1 MYVGR
6 FLPLRRECDL
16 HARGRNRVTVPSVL
30 LEVPMTAQ
38 TEKQQ
43 YSFQAEIS
51 QLLQLLSHSLYQNRE
66 ITIRELVSNASDALD
81 KFRYV
86 SLTSGQKQSTDEL
99 KITITPNK
107 EDGVLTI
114 ADNGIGM
121 TRDELVNN
129 LGTIARSGSLEFL
142 KNAKKTG
149 DQSPDL
155 SLIGQFG
162 VGFYSAFMLADRVE
176 VVTRSFTEETGWRWE
191 STGDGNYTIGEV
203 TEPVERGTNIRL
215 HLKDGLDE
223 FTEPVRL
230 KYILRKYSTFVPHS
244 IYLEAEHINNQPP
257 IWVEPKSTVTEEQYL
272 GFYEYLTHFPGQK
285 PLWHL
290 HLSADSPFQFY
301 SILYCP
307 DSNLERMGFGRSDHG
322 LHLCAKRILVQNDN
336 RDLLPD
342 YLRFLRG
349 IVDSADLPLNVS
361 REALQDN
368 TVFRKMQK
376 VITKKVLDHLDS
388 FAEENKE
395 GYVKFYR
402 EFGIVLREGISS
414 DHENRDRI
422 AKLLRFGSTHSQM
435 TEEMV
440 SLEDY
445 CSRIAEGQEQ
455 LYYACGTDAA
465 AVMRDPNLEV
475 FRSRN
480 LEVLILTDP
489 ADEFILSQL
498 REFQKK
504 DIVSID
510 SSEMELPPKAE
521 DAAKTDD
528 ENAEAEKKES
538 ANVPAHFDAVLS
550 LIKEALGDQVQDVR
564 RSERLT
570 ESACCLVNAQGSMS
584 TTLQRVLRMNT
595 PDFEMQ
601 KMILEINPNA
611 TLVKRLA
618 ELASNAD
625 NSRFIQDCGRQMHA
639 NAMIMAGL
647 APNGNEMA
655 ARLQDFMLQ
664 LASQK
669 SSIVV

>member
-1 MYVGR
+1 
-6 FLPLRRECDL
+6 
-16 HARGRNRVTVPSVL
+16 
-30 LEVPMTAQ
+30 MTAQ

-43 YSFQAEIS
+43 YAFQAEIS

-86 SLTSGQKQSTDEL
+86 SLTSGQKQAADDL
-99 KITITPNK
+99 RVTIAPDK
-107 EDGVLTI
+107 EGRILTI
-114 ADNGIGM
+114 RDNGVGM
-121 TRDELVNN
+121 TREELVNN

-142 KNAKKTG
+142 KKAQKAG
-149 DQSPDL
+149 DKAGDKSVDL

-162 VGFYSAFMLADRVE
+162 VGFYSAFMLADNVE
-176 VVTRSFTEETGWRWE
+176 VVTRSYTEEAGWRWE
-191 STGDGNYTIGEV
+191 STGDGNYTISEV
-203 TEPVERGTNIRL
+203 TDGVERGTSIRL
-215 HLKDGLDE
+215 HLKEGLDE
-223 FTEPVRL
+223 FTESVRL
-230 KYILRKYSTFVPHS
+230 KYILRKYSTFVPHA
-244 IYLEAEHINNQPP
+244 IYLESEHVNDQPP
-257 IWVEPKSTVTEEQYL
+257 IWVEPKNSLTEEQYHN
-272 GFYEYLTHFPGQK
+272 FFEYLTHYPGQK
-285 PLWHL
+285 PLWYL
-290 HLSADSPFQFY
+290 HLSADSPFQFH

-307 DSNLERMGFGRSDHG
+307 DSNLEKMGFGRTDHG

-336 RDLLPD
+336 RNLLPD

-388 FAEENKE
+388 ISSDSKDD
-395 GYVKFYR
+395 YVRFYR
-402 EFGIVLREGISS
+402 EFGVILREGVTS
-414 DHENRDRI
+414 DFENRDRL
-422 AKLLRFGSTHSQM
+422 AKLLRFGSTHSLM
-435 TEEMV
+435 TSEMV

-445 CSRIAEGQEQ
+445 CSRIQEGQEQ
-455 LYYACGTDAA
+455 IYFACGTDPD

-489 ADEFILSQL
+489 ADEFILSHL
-498 REFQKK
+498 REFDKK
-504 DIVSID
+504 DIVSVD
-510 SSEMELPPKAE
+510 SADLKLPPKADE
-521 DAAKTDD
+521 STESGEKKTD
-528 ENAEAEKKES
+528 EEKAAE
-538 ANVPAHFDAVLS
+538 NVPENFDKVLS
-550 LIKEALGDQVQDVR
+550 LLTEALGDQVQEVR

-584 TTLQRVLRMNT
+584 TTMQRVLRMNT

-601 KMILEINPNA
+601 KMILELNPNA
-611 TLVKRLA
+611 PLIRRMA
-618 ELASNAD
+618 ELASNTD
-625 NSRFIQDCGRQMHA
+625 NNRFVQDCGRQLHA

-669 SSIVV
+669 A

>member
-1 MYVGR
+1 
-6 FLPLRRECDL
+6 
-16 HARGRNRVTVPSVL
+16 
-30 LEVPMTAQ
+30 MTAQ

-43 YSFQAEIS
+43 YAFQAEIS

-86 SLTSGQKQSTDEL
+86 SLTSGQKQAADDL
-99 KITITPNK
+99 RVTIVPDK
-107 EDGVLTI
+107 EGRILTI
-114 ADNGIGM
+114 RDNGVGM
-121 TRDELVNN
+121 TREELVNN

-142 KNAKKTG
+142 KKAQKAG
-149 DQSPDL
+149 DKAGDKSVDL

-162 VGFYSAFMLADRVE
+162 VGFYSAFMLADNVE
-176 VVTRSFTEETGWRWE
+176 VVTRSYTEEAGWRWE
-191 STGDGNYTIGEV
+191 STGDGNYTISEV
-203 TEPVERGTNIRL
+203 TDGVERGTSIRL
-215 HLKDGLDE
+215 HLKEGLDE
-223 FTEPVRL
+223 FTESVRL
-230 KYILRKYSTFVPHS
+230 KYILRKYSTFVPHA
-244 IYLEAEHINNQPP
+244 IYLESEHVNDQPP
-257 IWVEPKSTVTEEQYL
+257 IWVEPKNSLTEEQYHN
-272 GFYEYLTHFPGQK
+272 FFEYLTHYPGQK
-285 PLWHL
+285 PLWYL
-290 HLSADSPFQFY
+290 HLSADSPFQFH

-307 DSNLERMGFGRSDHG
+307 DSNLEKMGFGRTDHG

-336 RDLLPD
+336 RNLLPD

-388 FAEENKE
+388 ISSDSKDDYAR
-395 GYVKFYR
+395 FYR
-402 EFGIVLREGISS
+402 EFGVILREGVTS
-414 DHENRDRI
+414 DFENRDRL
-422 AKLLRFGSTHSQM
+422 AKLLRFGSTHSLM
-435 TEEMV
+435 TSEMV

-445 CSRIAEGQEQ
+445 CSRIQEGQEQ
-455 LYYACGTDAA
+455 IYFACGTDPD

-489 ADEFILSQL
+489 ADEFILSHL
-498 REFQKK
+498 REFDKK
-504 DIVSID
+504 DIVSVD
-510 SSEMELPPKAE
+510 SADLKLPPKSDE
-521 DAAKTDD
+521 STESGEKKTD
-528 ENAEAEKKES
+528 EEKAAE
-538 ANVPAHFDAVLS
+538 NVPENFDKVLS
-550 LIKEALGDQVQDVR
+550 LLTEALGDQVQEVR

-584 TTLQRVLRMNT
+584 TTMQRVLRMNT

-601 KMILEINPNA
+601 KMILELNPNA
-611 TLVKRLA
+611 PLIRRMA
-618 ELASNAD
+618 ELASNTD
-625 NSRFIQDCGRQMHA
+625 NNRFVQDCGRQLHA

-669 SSIVV
+669 A

>member
-1 MYVGR
+1 
-6 FLPLRRECDL
+6 
-16 HARGRNRVTVPSVL
+16 
-30 LEVPMTAQ
+30 MTAQ

-86 SLTSGQKQSTDEL
+86 SLTSGQKQAADDL
-99 KITITPNK
+99 RVTIEPDK
-107 EDGVLTI
+107 EKRILTI
-114 ADNGIGM
+114 RDNGVGM
-121 TRDELVNN
+121 TREELVNN
-129 LGTIARSGSLEFL
+129 LGTIARSGSLDFL
-142 KNAKKTG
+142 KKAQKAG
-149 DQSPDL
+149 DKSVDL

-162 VGFYSAFMLADRVE
+162 VGFYSAFMLADNVE
-176 VVTRSFTEETGWRWE
+176 VVTRSYTEDTGWRWE

-203 TEPVERGTNIRL
+203 TEGVERGTSIRL

-230 KYILRKYSTFVPHS
+230 KFILRKYSTFVPHA
-244 IYLEAEHINNQPP
+244 IYLESEHVNDQPP
-257 IWVEPKSTVTEEQYL
+257 IWGEPRNTLTEDQYNN
-272 GFYEYLTHFPGQK
+272 FFEYLTHYPGQK

-307 DSNLERMGFGRSDHG
+307 DANLEKMGFGRTDHG

-336 RDLLPD
+336 RNLLPD

-388 FAEENKE
+388 ISSDSQDD
-395 GYVKFYR
+395 YIRFYR
-402 EFGIVLREGISS
+402 EFGVILREGVTS
-414 DHENRDRI
+414 DFENRDRL
-422 AKLLRFGSTHSQM
+422 AKLLRFGSTHSLM
-435 TEEMV
+435 TSEMV

-445 CSRIAEGQEQ
+445 CSRIQEGQEQ
-455 LYYACGTDAA
+455 IYFACGTDAD

-489 ADEFILSQL
+489 ADEFILSHL
-498 REFQKK
+498 REFDKK
-504 DIVSID
+504 DIVSVD
-510 SSEMELPPKAE
+510 SADLKLPPKATTTTE
-521 DAAKTDD
+521 SGEEKSEQDQ
-528 ENAEAEKKES
+528 EAENIPE
-538 ANVPAHFDAVLS
+538 NFDKVLG
-550 LIKEALGDQVQDVR
+550 LLTEALGDQVQEVR

-611 TLVKRLA
+611 SLVRRMA
-618 ELASNAD
+618 ELASNPD
-625 NSRFIQDCGRQMHA
+625 NNRFIQDCGRQLHA

-669 SSIVV
+669 A

>member
-1 MYVGR
+1 
-6 FLPLRRECDL
+6 
-16 HARGRNRVTVPSVL
+16 
-30 LEVPMTAQ
+30 MTAQ
-38 TEKQQ
+38 SEKQQ

-81 KFRYV
+81 KFRYT
-86 SLTSGQKQSTDEL
+86 SLTSGLQLESDEL
-99 KITITPNK
+99 RVTIEPDK
-107 EDGVLTI
+107 EAHVLTI
-114 ADNGIGM
+114 RDNGIGM

-142 KNAKKTG
+142 KKAQKAG
-149 DQSPDL
+149 DKDKPADL

-162 VGFYSAFMLADRVE
+162 VGFYSAFMLADQVE
-176 VVTRSFTEETGWRWE
+176 VITRSYTEETGWRWE
-191 STGDGNYTIGEV
+191 STGDGNYTISEV
-203 TEPVERGTNIRL
+203 TEPVERGTSIRL
-215 HLKDGLDE
+215 HLKSGLDE

-230 KYILRKYSTFVPHS
+230 KYILRKYSTFVPHA
-244 IYLEAEHINNQPP
+244 IYLESEHINNQPP
-257 IWVEPKSTVTEEQYL
+257 IWVEPKNTVTEEQYQN
-272 GFYEYLTHFPGQK
+272 FFEYLTSYPGQK

-290 HLSADSPFQFY
+290 HLAADSPFQFY

-307 DSNLERMGFGRSDHG
+307 DANLEKMGFGRSDHG

-388 FAEENKE
+388 FSEEDKE
-395 GYVKFYR
+395 GYIKFYR
-402 EFGIVLREGISS
+402 EFGSILREGVSN
-414 DHENRDRI
+414 DFENRDRL
-422 AKLLRFGSTHSQM
+422 AKLLRFSSTHSLM
-435 TEEMV
+435 TTEVV
-440 SLEDY
+440 SLTDY
-445 CSRIAEGQEQ
+445 CSRVQEGQEQ
-455 LYYACGTDAA
+455 IYFACGTDADA
-465 AVMRDPNLEV
+465 ILRDPNLEV

-489 ADEFILSQL
+489 ADEFILSHL
-498 REFQKK
+498 REFDKK
-504 DIVSID
+504 QIVSID
-510 SSEMELPPKAE
+510 SADLQLPPKAD
-521 DAAKTDD
+521 DASKSD
-528 ENAEAEKKES
+528 EEKAEAEKD
-538 ANVPAHFDAVLS
+538 AQNVPANFDTVLN
-550 LIKEALGDQVQDVR
+550 LVKETLGDQVQDVR

-584 TTLQRVLRMNT
+584 TTLQKVLRMNT

-601 KMILEINPNA
+601 KMILELNPNA
-611 TLVKRLA
+611 PLVRRMA
-618 ELASNAD
+618 ELASNAE
-625 NSRFIQDCGRQMHA
+625 NTEFIQQCGRQLHA

-655 ARLQDFMLQ
+655 ARMQEFMMQ
-664 LASQK
+664 LASHK
-669 SSIVV
+669 S